1 MKDPIKKRIHRVWK
15 DYKKWQKANAG
26 AIREGQEIT
35 SLWEFGEIYRES
47 GMNVQAVKDAVRYQM
62 SRNTWKS
69 VDMRVKELTGKH
81 IATQKRG
88 ISTRD
93 AAALINDQ
101 IKAFIS
107 DMEAEDEEALRKGEI
122 KRARTS
128 KEKALAVSA
137 YFFGS

>member
-35 SLWEFGEIYRES
+35 ILWEFGEIYRES

-62 SRNTWKS
+62 SRATWKT
-69 VDMRVKELTGKH
+69 VDTRVKELTGKH

-107 DMEAEDEEALRKGEI
+107 DMEAEDEEALRRGEI